1 MPIYYIDTENG
12 NNINDG
18 LSAMTPIMNLSK
30 INIEPGD
37 TVLFKRGSFIR
48 GRLHNVSGEYGK
60 PITYGAYGEGEKPT
74 FCGSVSLNEEKI
86 WYESEKN
93 IWVCESMENDEVG
106 NFVFDNDSYGTL
118 RWTKEDLKE
127 QGDFYDEYFGFTE
140 SHKKKDSKSHKIY
153 LYSVGNPA
161 TVYKSI
167 ECVTYGDR
175 VLADNG
181 HDMVFE
187 NLRFI
192 NSGVHA
198 IAGCAESRN
207 IKIENCEFENIGGC
221 VWNYES
227 KIRFG
232 NAVEFWDVAE
242 NIEISHCVFNNI
254 YDSAVTHQGMQNCKP
269 ASNFLI
275 CDNVFIKCGM
285 AAYEQ
290 RDKLPID
297 SKFNNNICIDAGD
310 GFSKQGEIMPRY
322 SEIWPQ
328 PMGHHVFLWRIE
340 KPTDGGK
347 LEIKNNVFYNAPYG
361 AAIYSIISIEAEK
374 QIDLANNTYYTEN
387 NDLINRWG
395 GKNYKNFE
403 EYVGAENGAEYEKAD
418 ITDILTK
425 RYKEQL

>member
-1 MPIYYIDTENG
+1 MAIYYIDTENG
-12 NNINDG
+12 NNINNG
-18 LSAMTPIMNLSK
+18 LCAMTPIMNLSK

-60 PITYGAYGEGEKPT
+60 PIKYGAYGDGEKPT

-106 NFVFDNDSYGTL
+106 NFVFDNNSYGTL

-140 SHKKKDSKSHKIY
+140 SRKKKDSKNHKIY

-181 HDMVFE
+181 HDMIFE

-207 IKIENCEFENIGGC
+207 IKIENL
-221 VWNYES
+221 
-227 KIRFG
+227 KI
-232 NAVEFWDVAE
+232 
-242 NIEISHCVFNNI
+242 
-254 YDSAVTHQGMQNCKP
+254 
-269 ASNFLI
+269 
-275 CDNVFIKCGM
+275 
-285 AAYEQ
+285 
-290 RDKLPID
+290 
-297 SKFNNNICIDAGD
+297 
-310 GFSKQGEIMPRY
+310 
-322 SEIWPQ
+322 
-328 PMGHHVFLWRIE
+328 
-340 KPTDGGK
+340 
-347 LEIKNNVFYNAPYG
+347 
-361 AAIYSIISIEAEK
+361 
-374 QIDLANNTYYTEN
+374 
-387 NDLINRWG
+387 
-395 GKNYKNFE
+395 
-403 EYVGAENGAEYEKAD
+403 
-418 ITDILTK
+418 
-425 RYKEQL
+425 